1 MGLALLRRLR
11 SPFGAISMDGDLKER
26 LNLATVGLAAL
37 LAGGAIVLEHGF
49 GLAPCALCLTQRLLA
64 ILAGLVAAV
73 GLAHGPRLGIYPLLT
88 ILASIAGGYFA
99 VRHLYLLTLPAD
111 QVPSCGVDF
120 DYMLEVF
127 PLVDVLRAMTSGTS
141 DCAEQGATIPALAL
155 AGFAGLLAL
164 AIAQWRHR
172 PGN

>member
-1 MGLALLRRLR
+1 MKDWDR
-11 SPFGAISMDGDLKER
+11 KE
-26 LNLATVGLAAL
+26 LWNLANVAWAAML
-37 LAGGAIVLEHGF
+37 VGGALVLEHGF

-64 ILAGLVAAV
+64 MLAGLIAVA
-73 GLAHGPRLGIYPLLT
+73 GLAHNPRLGVYPLLT
-88 ILASIAGGYFA
+88 VLASVAGAGFA
-99 VRHLYLLTLPAD
+99 IRHLHLLTLPAD

-127 PLVDVLRAMTSGTS
+127 PLADVLRAMTSGTA

-164 AIAQWRHR
+164 AVAQWRSR
-172 PGN
+172 

>member
-1 MGLALLRRLR
+1 MENWDR
-11 SPFGAISMDGDLKER
+11 KE
-26 LNLATVGLAAL
+26 LWNLANVAWAAML
-37 LAGGAIVLEHGF
+37 VGGALVLEHGF
-49 GLAPCALCLTQRLLA
+49 SLAPCALCLTQRLLA
-64 ILAGLVAAV
+64 MLAGLIAVA
-73 GLAHGPRLGIYPLLT
+73 GLMHNPRLGVYPLLT
-88 ILASIAGGYFA
+88 IAASVAGAYFA
-99 VRHLYLLTLPAD
+99 IRHLHLLTLPAD

-164 AIAQWRHR
+164 AVAQWRSR
-172 PGN
+172 